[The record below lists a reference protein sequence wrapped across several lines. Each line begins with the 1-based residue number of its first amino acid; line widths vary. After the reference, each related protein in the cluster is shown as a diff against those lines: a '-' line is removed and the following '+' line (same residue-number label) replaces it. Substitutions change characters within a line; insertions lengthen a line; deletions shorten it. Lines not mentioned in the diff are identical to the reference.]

1 VSDDGGLRIATRS
14 SELALRQARLVADA
28 LAARGTPSTLVTFKT
43 TGDRNTDKPLGA
55 IGAKG
60 LFTHELEHALLKGRV
75 DCCVHSLKDLPTEMP
90 AGLAIAAVLERED
103 PRDVLVVNDAIA
115 AEGLADLPRG
125 SRVGTSSLRRRAQLR
140 HARADLEV
148 VELRG
153 NVPTRLHKVDDGQ
166 VHAAILAAA
175 GLHRLGV
182 RQRIDAYLEPPGWL
196 PAPGQ
201 GAIAVQVR
209 ADWAVEIGDLC
220 TQHIRVERLVHVL
233 DRVAQPLARDDPV
246 VERRV
251 QIAEIG
257 RDQDFV
263 RRLRGAEI
271 AERNRVACVRLLL
284 AHRHGL
290 ETRGHLADR
299 TDLVF
304 HAHVVGPQLGLI
316 APAAQRQI
324 APARLLH
331 GPDAGVLFLPAAVV
345 LALER
350 HPGRE
355 PLALAGVRIDAH
367 DVEAETARNHRVD
380 VPRDERDFVVAE
392 CNGLRDGAHEPSP
405 SSMAG
410 RRPASKLD
418 DATCGGEDS

>member
-1 VSDDGGLRIATRS
+1 MSDDGGLRIATRS

-166 VHAAILAAA
+166 LHAAILAAA

-209 ADWAVEIGDLC
+209 ADDDAVRVLIASLNHAATSCATRAERAFLAALEGGCQVPIGAL
-220 TQHIRVERLVHVL
+220 
-233 DRVAQPLARDDPV
+233 V
-246 VERRV
+246 VEQDGGGVLHGMLSDVAGARV
-251 QIAEIG
+251 
-257 RDQDFV
+257 
-263 RRLRGAEI
+263 LRGA
-271 AERNRVACVRLLL
+271 AVVDP
-284 AHRHGL
+284 AHP
-290 ETRGHLADR
+290 E
-299 TDLVF
+299 
-304 HAHVVGPQLGLI
+304 HAG
-316 APAAQRQI
+316 
-324 APARLLH
+324 ARLAEELRQE
-331 GPDAGVLFLPAAVV
+331 GAD
-345 LALER
+345 EI
-350 HPGRE
+350 
-355 PLALAGVRIDAH
+355 LAGLRG
-367 DVEAETARNHRVD
+367 EEG
-380 VPRDERDFVVAE
+380 VPAPQPE
-392 CNGLRDGAHEPSP
+392 
-405 SSMAG
+405 
-410 RRPASKLD
+410 
-418 DATCGGEDS
+418 